1 MLVSYRGLRFYV
13 SSLVYKPSDDTFLLA
28 DCIPSKVDGRVL
40 DLGTGCGI
48 LAVLAALRG
57 ASHVVGVDINPHAM
71 ICLLGNA
78 RAHGVLD
85 RVEFR
90 LGSLF
95 QPLKRGERFNLILFN
110 PPYLPVEW
118 SGRLE
123 DAAWAGGRRGRRL
136 IDPFISE
143 VGRWLTPGG
152 RALMVQLEKNG
163 IDESLRRA
171 EEAGLSA
178 RVVSERKLFFERLV
192 VLELS
197 RR

>member
-1 MLVSYRGLRFYV
+1 MLVCYRGLCFYV

-28 DCIPSKVDGRVL
+28 DCIPERVRSRAL

-57 ASHVVGVDINPHAM
+57 AKHVIGVDINPHAM
-71 ICLLGNA
+71 VCLLENA

-90 LGSLF
+90 LGDLF
-95 QPLKRGERFNLILFN
+95 QPLRRGESFDLVLFN

-123 DAAWAGGRRGRRL
+123 DAAWAGGERGRRL

-143 VGRWLTPGG
+143 VGRWLKPGG

-163 IDESLRRA
+163 IDDSVRRA

-178 RVVSERKLFFERLV
+178 KVISEKKMFFEKLV

-197 RR
+197 RS